1 LNGGTVKLESE
12 RVLNESARVVHLLIA
27 LLDPPKGARESKRM
41 LNGNKRW
48 WIAAGVVMALALG
61 YALPQHRAS
70 HADIGAV
77 PEATVPAQLL
87 VSDQSVSSLSPSPRP
102 TQIAV
107 YVCGDVRRPGVYTF
121 SSSARVTDGIA
132 RAGGALP
139 DADLEQLNLAELLSD
154 AMKVDVP
161 KKGQIVATGSL
172 DLITSTT
179 GNRGFRRH
187 SSRHAGTSRGKL
199 QPGQTLNVNTASESE
214 LIALPGV
221 GPGLARRIVEYRS
234 ANGPFQSVDDLQ
246 NVSGIGPS
254 KFDRMAPY
262 IRL

>member
-1 LNGGTVKLESE
+1 M
-12 RVLNESARVVHLLIA
+12 
-27 LLDPPKGARESKRM
+27 LLDRLAGARESKRM
-41 LNGNKRW
+41 LDGNKRRW
-48 WIAAGVVMALALG
+48 WIAAAIVIALVLG
-61 YALPQHRAS
+61 YALPQRRTNHAS
-70 HADIGAV
+70 TLTA

-87 VSDQSVSSLSPSPRP
+87 VSDQGALSQSPTPRSSP
-102 TQIAV
+102 IAV

-121 SSSARVTDGIA
+121 AATARVADGIA

-161 KKGQIVATGSL
+161 KKGQIVAPGAADVVSSSSAT
-172 DLITSTT
+172 
-179 GNRGFRRH
+179 RGVRRH
-187 SSRHAGTSRGKL
+187 SSRHAAASRGKL
-199 QPGQTLNVNTASESE
+199 QPGQTLNINTAGESE

-221 GPGLARRIVEYRS
+221 GPGLARRIVEYRA
-234 ANGPFQSVDDLQ
+234 ANGRFQTVDDLQ

-254 KFDRMAPY
+254 KLERMAPY

>member
-1 LNGGTVKLESE
+1 
-12 RVLNESARVVHLLIA
+12 
-27 LLDPPKGARESKRM
+27 M
-41 LNGNKRW
+41 LHGNKRW
-48 WIAAGVVMALALG
+48 WIAASVVIALALG

-70 HADIGAV
+70 HASIGTM
-77 PEATVPAQLL
+77 PEATVPAQL
-87 VSDQSVSSLSPSPRP
+87 VSNDQNLASQQPTPRP

-121 SSSARVTDGIA
+121 AASARVTDGIA

-154 AMKVDVP
+154 AMMVDVP
-161 KKGQIVATGSL
+161 KKGQIAATGSL
-172 DLITSTT
+172 DLVTSTT
-179 GNRGFRRH
+179 GSRGVRHH
-187 SSRHAGTSRGKL
+187 SSRHAGASRGKL
-199 QPGQTLNVNTASESE
+199 QPGQTLNVNSASESE

-221 GPGLARRIVEYRS
+221 GPGLARRIVEYRA

-254 KFDRMAPY
+254 KFQRMAPY